1 MLTSSLEAILF
12 ASAKPLS
19 IASLR
24 TLFDVSEPV
33 LREAI
38 DDVSRRFNTDSS
50 GIHLVEHEGKV
61 QFVTSPE
68 HADLLRAFL
77 KQEVSGELTRP
88 SLETLTIIAYRGPI
102 TKPEMEQIRGVN
114 CTLILRN
121 LLMRGLIEERD
132 DAQRLQPVYTVSTDF
147 LRHLGLHSIS
157 DLPSY
162 DELNQNEKVE
172 ELMSEAQ
179 NSDTDIP
186 DAPAAL

>member
-1 MLTSSLEAILF
+1 MLTSSIESILF
-12 ASAKPLS
+12 ASAKPVS
-19 IASLR
+19 IAALR
-24 TLFDVSEPV
+24 GVLEVDENV
-33 LREAI
+33 LREAL
-38 DDVSRRFNTDSS
+38 DDITRRLNVDSS

-61 QFVTSPE
+61 QFVSNPA
-68 HADLLRAFL
+68 HADRLRAFL

-132 DAQRLQPVYTVSTDF
+132 DAERLQPVYTVSTDF
-147 LRHLGLHSIS
+147 LRHLGLHVIS

-162 DELNQNEKVE
+162 EELHANEKVT
-172 ELMSEAQ
+172 ELMSETPQESA
-179 NSDTDIP
+179 
-186 DAPAAL
+186 

>member
-1 MLTSSLEAILF
+1 MLTSSLESILF
-12 ASAKPLS
+12 ASAKPV
-19 IASLR
+19 A
-24 TLFDVSEPV
+24 VSVLKGVLEVEETV
-33 LREAI
+33 LREAL
-38 DDVSRRFNTDSS
+38 DDIARRFNVDSS

-61 QFVTSPE
+61 QFVTNPA

-77 KQEVSGELTRP
+77 KQEMSGELTRP

-132 DAQRLQPVYTVSTDF
+132 DVERLQPVYTVSTDF
-147 LRHLGLHSIS
+147 LRHLGLHAIS

-162 DELNQNEKVE
+162 DELHANEKVT
-172 ELMSEAQ
+172 ELMNETPEPS
-179 NSDTDIP
+179 STV
-186 DAPAAL
+186 